1 MDWGALLIAVI
12 TGGVGV
18 AIVNA
23 IANRKRVQTDCIKS
37 LGEAYEARLLAL
49 NTQVSKLDAKI
60 LSQDEK
66 IDSLEAEVD
75 VLRGEKKERE
85 DTIENLKRENAEL
98 TAQVEKLQAAIG
110 RRDKRIRE
118 LEKQV
123 TVIPELEAKIADLTD
138 RLDAMGNEEG
148 WVGGTD

>member
-1 MDWGALLIAVI
+1 MDWGAFFLAVVSGGGLVALI
-12 TGGVGV
+12 
-18 AIVNA
+18 NA
-23 IANRKRVQTDCIKS
+23 IANRKKVKADCIAT

-66 IDSLEAEVD
+66 IDCLEAEVD

-118 LEKQV
+118 LERQV

-138 RLDAMGNEEG
+138 RLDAMGNETTEG
-148 WVGGTD
+148 

>member
-49 NTQVSKLDAKI
+49 NEAVARQDAKVAV
-60 LSQDEK
+60 
-66 IDSLEAEVD
+66 LEAKVDKLNSELDDREV
-75 VLRGEKKERE
+75 
-85 DTIENLKRENAEL
+85 TIETLKRENAEL
-98 TAQVEKLQAAIG
+98 TLQVEKLTTAVKA
-110 RRDKRIRE
+110 RDKRIRE
-118 LEKQV
+118 LEKQLAEV
-123 TVIPELEAKIADLTD
+123 LS
-138 RLDAMGNEEG
+138 RLDAMNKEG

>member
-49 NTQVSKLDAKI
+49 NEAVARQDAKVAV
-60 LSQDEK
+60 
-66 IDSLEAEVD
+66 LEAKVDKLNSELDDREV
-75 VLRGEKKERE
+75 
-85 DTIENLKRENAEL
+85 TIETLKRENAEL
-98 TAQVEKLQAAIG
+98 TLQVEKLTTAVKA
-110 RRDKRIRE
+110 RDKRIRE
-118 LEKQV
+118 LEKQLAEV
-123 TVIPELEAKIADLTD
+123 LS
-138 RLDAMGNEEG
+138 RLDAMDEEG

>member
-49 NTQVSKLDAKI
+49 NEAVARQDAKVAV
-60 LSQDEK
+60 
-66 IDSLEAEVD
+66 LEAKVDKLNSELDDREV
-75 VLRGEKKERE
+75 
-85 DTIENLKRENAEL
+85 TIETLKRENAEL
-98 TAQVEKLQAAIG
+98 TLQVEKLTTAVKA
-110 RRDKRIRE
+110 RDKRIRE
-118 LEKQV
+118 LEKQLAEV
-123 TVIPELEAKIADLTD
+123 LS
-138 RLDAMGNEEG
+138 RLDAMGNDNAPAE
-148 WVGGTD
+148 

>member
-49 NTQVSKLDAKI
+49 NEAVARQDAKVAV
-60 LSQDEK
+60 
-66 IDSLEAEVD
+66 LEAKVDKLNSELDDREV
-75 VLRGEKKERE
+75 
-85 DTIENLKRENAEL
+85 TIEILKRENAEL
-98 TAQVEKLQAAIG
+98 TLQVEKLTTAVKA
-110 RRDKRIRE
+110 RDKRIRE
-118 LEKQV
+118 LEKQLAEV
-123 TVIPELEAKIADLTD
+123 LS
-138 RLDAMGNEEG
+138 RLDAMGNETTEG
-148 WVGGTD
+148 